1 MHTIRIL
8 GALMGWGFL
17 IAPLV
22 SAQPTTDTTVT
33 WRSYSATGT
42 TRVQVYPGPPDE
54 EEEHTVVLW
63 ELAENRGPTVV
74 NDLPYVA
81 DLVGRRLSI
90 DPATAYWV
98 TYWGGFS
105 YEGADPDADRTLFLE
120 ATFTRTDDGDLG
132 SPDWDVVTETEVR
145 TLTDRH
151 WSP

>member
-1 MHTIRIL
+1 MPIARVLGILLGL
-8 GALMGWGFL
+8 GALL
-17 IAPLV
+17 VPPAP
-22 SAQPTTDTTVT
+22 AQPTTDTTVT

-54 EEEHTVVLW
+54 EEDHTVVLW

-81 DLVGRRLSI
+81 DLVGRRLGI

-105 YEGADPDADRTLFLE
+105 YEGSDPDADRALFLE
-120 ATFTRTDDGDLG
+120 ATFSRTDDGDLG
-132 SPDWDVVTETEVR
+132 SPDWDVITETEVR

-151 WSP
+151 WNP